1 MKKNYIGLFI
11 FVLLIAGCKENSQ
24 SPQSADVIMPL
35 AVGNQW
41 YWDVE
46 YYAPDGTVT
55 GAGKDSLLITSTRN
69 VGGVERYVIGTGAEI
84 YYEGSALVT
93 SLNGFRKPF
102 IWARHPMPLA
112 APEIIDTFVITTEQ
126 SPDPIENAE
135 YIMTYLSNSVPIT
148 TPSGNYNTLKY
159 QFDLIGMRSDTL
171 HSRDFGYY
179 ALNVGLVMKEQFVLD
194 TLTGNLYRVS
204 QSRLTKVILN

>member
-55 GAGKDSLLITSTRN
+55 GAHEMLVVSRDMSSGP
-69 VGGVERYVIGTGAEI
+69 ER
-84 YYEGSALVT
+84 
-93 SLNGFRKPF
+93 K
-102 IWARHPMPLA
+102 
-112 APEIIDTFVITTEQ
+112 
-126 SPDPIENAE
+126 
-135 YIMTYLSNSVPIT
+135 YIMK
-148 TPSGNYNTLKY
+148 G
-159 QFDLIGMRSDTL
+159 
-171 HSRDFGYY
+171 
-179 ALNVGLVMKEQFVLD
+179 ALLL
-194 TLTGNLYRVS
+194 
-204 QSRLTKVILN
+204 RL

>member
-1 MKKNYIGLFI
+1 
-11 FVLLIAGCKENSQ
+11 
-24 SPQSADVIMPL
+24 MPL

-55 GAGKDSLLITSTRN
+55 GTGKASLIISSKRT
-69 VGGVERYVIGTGAEI
+69 VGGEERYVLDTGTDI
-84 YYEGSALVT
+84 YYDGTALVT
-93 SLNGFRKPF
+93 NSYLFSHPF
-102 IWARHPMPLA
+102 ISVRYPMPLA

-135 YIMTYLSNSVPIT
+135 YIMTYLSNSVPVT
-148 TPSGNYNTLKY
+148 TPAGSYNTLKY
-159 QFDLIGMRSDTL
+159 KFDLIGMRSDTL
-171 HSRDFGYY
+171 HSTDISYY
-179 ALNVGLVMKEQFVLD
+179 ALNVGLVMREQFVLD
-194 TLTGNLYRVS
+194 TLTNQNYRVS